1 MKKDTIKKII
11 IMGLSMGLVV
21 SLSACGNSG
30 KAEGGNTI
38 KISGSTSVGPLMEK
52 VSEIY
57 SENNGVNIEINQ
69 VGSSSGIKDV
79 LGGVAEI
86 GMVSRDLKDEE
97 KESLDETVIAYDG
110 ITVIVNTNNN
120 LDNLSVEEVKSI
132 FTGEIKNWSEV
143 SSNLTGEIVVVSRED
158 GSGTR
163 GAFQEIIGYESE
175 ELIGNAMIVNSN
187 GALKEAVSGN
197 ENSIGFI
204 SFEYLDEKVNALN
217 IDNVEP
223 KAELVKSGDYKISRP
238 FLLINRLDDVSE
250 ESQKLINFILSEEGQ
265 TIVSENGLISIK

>member
-1 MKKDTIKKII
+1 MKKNTIKKII
-11 IMGLSMGLVV
+11 TMGLSMGLVV

-38 KISGSTSVGPLMEK
+38 KVSGSTSVGPLMEK

-57 SENNGVNIEINQ
+57 SENNGLNIEINQ

-110 ITVIVNTNNN
+110 IAVIVNTNNN
-120 LDNLSVEEVKSI
+120 LGNLSLEEVKGI

-143 SSNLTGEIVVVSRED
+143 SSNLTGEIVVVSREE

-175 ELIGNAMIVNSN
+175 ELIENAMIVNTN

-197 ENSIGFI
+197 ESSIGFM
-204 SFEYLDEKVNALN
+204 SFEYLDEKVNALS

-265 TIVSENGLISIK
+265 AIVSENGLISIK